1 MSPDRQARL
10 GENEAIFRQVNE
22 TVEQAARQAGLE
34 EAITF
39 LCECADG
46 ACAQYIKLSTQ
57 EYEHVRSVAS
67 HFVIRP
73 RHYYPDVEIVV
84 ERHPEHWIVEKTG
97 EAEEVAEA
105 TDPRH

>member
-10 GENEAIFRQVNE
+10 GENEAILRQVNE
-22 TVEQAARQAGLE
+22 TVEGAAQRAELQE
-34 EAITF
+34 PITF

-46 ACAQYIKLSTQ
+46 ACAQHIQLSTQ
-57 EYEHVRSVAS
+57 QYEHVRSAAS

-73 RHYYPDVEIVV
+73 SHYYPDIETVI
-84 ERHPEHWIVEKTG
+84 ERHIGYWIVQKSG
-97 EAEEVAEA
+97 EAEQVAEE